1 MVALLWRLPGASA
14 ALLALPILVAMGI
27 AFFTVLRLRNR
38 AIGAVVV
45 FCRRWWYR
53 LVVLR
58 RAG

>member
-1 MVALLWRLPGASA
+1 VRSVPA
-14 ALLALPILVAMGI
+14 AITAIPVLVAMAI

-38 AIGAVVV
+38 AIGAVAV

-58 RAG
+58 RTG